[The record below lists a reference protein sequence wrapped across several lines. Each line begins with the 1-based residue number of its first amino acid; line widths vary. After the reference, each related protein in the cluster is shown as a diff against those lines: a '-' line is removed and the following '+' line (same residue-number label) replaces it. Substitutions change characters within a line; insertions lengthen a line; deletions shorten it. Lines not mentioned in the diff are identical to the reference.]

1 MHANV
6 SSDAVAED
14 TTPLALIRQSDLN
27 YSATERH
34 ISIIPFTLYHWP
46 ALLLSF
52 FSIIGVLG
60 NLLVCLAIATERR
73 LQNRTNW
80 FLFSLALADMLVS
93 GLVIP
98 LAVVKE
104 FRGMRKT
111 IGKKKVKSF
120 FLV

>member
-1 MHANV
+1 MHRNV
-6 SSDAVAED
+6 SSDAVAADED
-14 TTPLALIRQSDLN
+14 TTSALSIDPSGLIF
-27 YSATERH
+27 SATQRH
-34 ISIIPFTLYHWP
+34 TDTILVISYYWP

-52 FSIIGVLG
+52 FSIIGVVG
-60 NLLVCLAIATERR
+60 NSLVCLAIATERR

-104 FRGMRKT
+104 F
-111 IGKKKVKSF
+111 IGNFSMHNTNSNQ
-120 FLV
+120 

>member
-6 SSDAVAED
+6 SSDAVAADED
-14 TTPLALIRQSDLN
+14 TTPLFFDSGLIF
-27 YSATERH
+27 SATQRH
-34 ISIIPFTLYHWP
+34 SNTIHVISYYWP

-52 FSIIGVLG
+52 FSIVGVIG

-98 LAVVKE
+98 LAVVKDFTGTE
-104 FRGMRKT
+104 KN
-111 IGKKKVKSF
+111 KSSSR
-120 FLV
+120 LKGNN

>member
-14 TTPLALIRQSDLN
+14 TTPLALIRETN
-27 YSATERH
+27 FIYSATERH
-34 ISIIPFTLYHWP
+34 VNSIAYTHLYWP
-46 ALLLSF
+46 ALFLSF
-52 FSIIGVLG
+52 FSIIGVFG

-80 FLFSLALADMLVS
+80 FLFSLALADLLVS

-98 LAVVKE
+98 LAIVKE
-104 FRGMRKT
+104 VTGTEKQY
-111 IGKKKVKSF
+111 
-120 FLV
+120 